1 MNHESLLKL
10 IGELTAQRDDYVAWQ
25 GEAMRVIGKL
35 VEGQPEIQPGV
46 GALTVLEQYV
56 GRLLKEKAALETALA
71 VHAESERMHEA
82 LRIAEASVCDA
93 PGA

>member
-10 IGELTAQRDDYVAWQ
+10 LGELTAQRDDYVAWQ

-35 VEGQPEIQPGV
+35 VEGQPEIQPGL

-56 GRLLKEKAALETALA
+56 GRLVEEKASLEAALEAHTTIGNG
-71 VHAESERMHEA
+71 ES
-82 LRIAEASVCDA
+82 RIHFPAEAA
-93 PGA
+93 P